1 MDGVIENTSTDK
13 IIMIDK
19 LCKRILG
26 HPEVLG
32 RIMKGFIK
40 EAENLSL
47 EEIMELIK
55 GKKDHEGNYY
65 FQQLNNVSDIL
76 HHGKVEFDY
85 FCCINLPQKEGTT
98 KRIYLDVEI
107 QNVENPGYSLVTR
120 GQDYLSRMV
129 IYQNGRKYDYR
140 NYKNMKK
147 NYVIWILPQA
157 AKKRDGHMNRYK
169 TTEQNISGTTIEKL
183 ENYDKGEQIMIY
195 LNKDHDIE
203 NKYDRVDWVLT
214 PLVVFFNNTLDL
226 LGKKNIIK
234 EYGFEEIEREVTKMC
249 NLGEMIAKENM
260 EKGQKRKILNM

>member
-32 RIMKGFIK
+32 RIIKGFIK

-55 GKKDHEGNYY
+55 VKKDHEGNYY
-65 FQQLNNVSDIL
+65 FQQLNNVSDIP
-76 HHGKVEFDY
+76 HHRKVEFDY

-98 KRIYLDVEI
+98 KRIYSDMEI
-107 QNVENPGYSLVTR
+107 QNVEDPGYTLVIR

-129 IYQNGRKYDYR
+129 IYQNEREYDYR

-147 NYVIWILPQA
+147 TMSFSRQL
-157 AKKRDGHMNRYK
+157 KKEM
-169 TTEQNISGTTIEKL
+169 
-183 ENYDKGEQIMIY
+183 
-195 LNKDHDIE
+195 DI
-203 NKYDRVDWVLT
+203 
-214 PLVVFFNNTLDL
+214 
-226 LGKKNIIK
+226 
-234 EYGFEEIEREVTKMC
+234 
-249 NLGEMIAKENM
+249 
-260 EKGQKRKILNM
+260 

>member
-32 RIMKGFIK
+32 RIIKGFIK

-65 FQQLNNVSDIL
+65 FQQLNNVSDIPY
-76 HHGKVEFDY
+76 HGKVEFDY

-98 KRIYLDVEI
+98 KRIYSDMEI
-107 QNVENPGYSLVTR
+107 QNVENSGYSLVTR

-129 IYQNGRKYDYR
+129 IYQNGREYDYR

-147 NYVIWILPQA
+147 TMSFPRQQ
-157 AKKRDGHMNRYK
+157 KKRWTY
-169 TTEQNISGTTIEKL
+169 E
-183 ENYDKGEQIMIY
+183 
-195 LNKDHDIE
+195 
-203 NKYDRVDWVLT
+203 
-214 PLVVFFNNTLDL
+214 L
-226 LGKKNIIK
+226 L
-234 EYGFEEIEREVTKMC
+234 
-249 NLGEMIAKENM
+249 
-260 EKGQKRKILNM
+260 

>member
-19 LCKRILG
+19 LFKRILG
-26 HPEVLG
+26 YPEVLG

-65 FQQLNNVSDIL
+65 FQQLSNVSDIP

-85 FCCINLPQKEGTT
+85 FCCINLPQKESTT

-129 IYQNGRKYDYR
+129 IYQNEREYDYR

-157 AKKRDGHMNRYK
+157 AKK
-169 TTEQNISGTTIEKL
+169 
-183 ENYDKGEQIMIY
+183 
-195 LNKDHDIE
+195 
-203 NKYDRVDWVLT
+203 
-214 PLVVFFNNTLDL
+214 
-226 LGKKNIIK
+226 
-234 EYGFEEIEREVTKMC
+234 
-249 NLGEMIAKENM
+249 EMGI
-260 EKGQKRKILNM
+260 

>member
-65 FQQLNNVSDIL
+65 FQQLNNVSDIPY
-76 HHGKVEFDY
+76 HGKVEFDY

-98 KRIYLDVEI
+98 KKSI
-107 QNVENPGYSLVTR
+107 QTW
-120 GQDYLSRMV
+120 
-129 IYQNGRKYDYR
+129 KY
-140 NYKNMKK
+140 
-147 NYVIWILPQA
+147 
-157 AKKRDGHMNRYK
+157 
-169 TTEQNISGTTIEKL
+169 
-183 ENYDKGEQIMIY
+183 
-195 LNKDHDIE
+195 
-203 NKYDRVDWVLT
+203 
-214 PLVVFFNNTLDL
+214 
-226 LGKKNIIK
+226 
-234 EYGFEEIEREVTKMC
+234 KM
-249 NLGEMIAKENM
+249 
-260 EKGQKRKILNM
+260 